1 VLKKTYL
8 MLSKKLSFELPLNE
22 TFSKEKRREKTINFM
37 LMARQTYSRICNI
50 IYREQKTH
58 KKKSKESRKKSKRNG
73 NQEKYFLCPENEMR
87 DTFMHMKNDKKIFKW
102 TKYLSQYAYL
112 IEFHLSLQRL

>member
-50 IYREQKTH
+50 IYREQKHTKKEQRKQ
-58 KKKSKESRKKSKRNG
+58 KKK
-73 NQEKYFLCPENEMR
+73 
-87 DTFMHMKNDKKIFKW
+87 
-102 TKYLSQYAYL
+102 
-112 IEFHLSLQRL
+112 